1 MDGLADGPAHGSVN
15 GSADGPTGG
24 PADGPTR
31 GPADGSAGGRGK
43 VAFVLG
49 GGGERGGN
57 QVGMVR
63 ALLEA
68 GITPDLV
75 VGTSIGSVQGAIL
88 AKNPSLSVVAELV
101 ELWMEFISMK
111 VMKPSL
117 KAFASNVRHVRP
129 GLASMDAAHRMLL
142 NHFAPHSRIEDL
154 KVPFVCPASSI
165 ERAAA
170 HYFDHGLLI
179 PALLASCCVPGLFP
193 PVEIGGEH
201 YLDGGLIDSL
211 PIGVAA
217 SLGAT
222 TVYALRIRQT
232 GEPLASP
239 RMPWQLA
246 HVAFE
251 VGRRAAVEAEIARHR
266 SGVTVHVLP
275 SGEDELV
282 KAGHGP
288 VASTRAELE
297 TVRRRIALGYDAA
310 SAFLAGLQRARR
322 GAPDPHGPA
331 GPRGLADPQG
341 APDAVG

>member
-1 MDGLADGPAHGSVN
+1 MDGLTEGLTEGPAHGSE
-15 GSADGPTGG
+15 G
-24 PADGPTR
+24 
-31 GPADGSAGGRGK
+31 GSAGGRGK

-101 ELWMEFISMK
+101 ELWMEFISMR

-117 KAFASNVRHVRP
+117 KAFAANVRHVRP
-129 GLASMDAAHRMLL
+129 GLTSADAAHRMLL

-165 ERAAA
+165 ERAEA
-170 HYFDHGLLI
+170 HYFDHGPLI

-232 GEPLASP
+232 GEPLAPP

-251 VGRRAAVEAEIARHR
+251 VGRRAAVEAEIARPR
-266 SGVTVHVLP
+266 PGVTVHVLP

-288 VASTRAELE
+288 VSSTRAELE

-310 SAFLAGLQRARR
+310 SVFLAGLERARR
-322 GAPDPHGPA
+322 DAPAPHGRTDRP
-331 GPRGLADPQG
+331 GRTDPQG

>member
-1 MDGLADGPAHGSVN
+1 MDGLANGPAHGS
-15 GSADGPTGG
+15 
-24 PADGPTR
+24 ADGPTR
-31 GPADGSAGGRGK
+31 GPAHGSAGGSAGGRGK

-117 KAFASNVRHVRP
+117 KAFASNVRHARP
-129 GLASMDAAHRMLL
+129 GLASVDAAHRMLL

-170 HYFDHGLLI
+170 HYFDHGPLI

-232 GEPLASP
+232 GEPLAPP

-288 VASTRAELE
+288 VASTRTELE

-310 SAFLAGLQRARR
+310 SAFLAGLQRARQ

-331 GPRGLADPQG
+331 GPQGLTDPQG

>member
-1 MDGLADGPAHGSVN
+1 MDGLTDGQ
-15 GSADGPTGG
+15 
-24 PADGPTR
+24 
-31 GPADGSAGGRGK
+31 GK

-57 QVGMVR
+57 QVGMIR

-68 GITPDLV
+68 GIVPDIV

-88 AKNPSLSVVAELV
+88 AKNPTVSVIAELT
-101 ELWMEFISMK
+101 ELWMEFISMR

-117 KAFASNVRHVRP
+117 RAFLSNVRHVRA
-129 GLASMDAAHRMLL
+129 GLTSEDAAHRMLL
-142 NHFAPHSRIEDL
+142 NHFAPHTRIEDL
-154 KVPFVCPASSI
+154 KLPFVCPASSI

-170 HYFDHGLLI
+170 HYFDQGQLI

-193 PVEIGGEH
+193 PVEIDGEH

-211 PIGVAA
+211 PVGLAV
-217 SLGAT
+217 SLGAS

-232 GEPLASP
+232 GEQLEVP

-251 VGRRAAVEAEIARHR
+251 VSRRAAVEAEIARR
-266 SGVTVHVLP
+266 RPGVTVHVLP

-282 KAGHGP
+282 KAGRGP
-288 VASTRAELE
+288 IASGRAELE

-310 SAFLAGLQRARR
+310 SAFLEGLQRTR
-322 GAPDPHGPA
+322 
-331 GPRGLADPQG
+331 Q
-341 APDAVG
+341 DATG